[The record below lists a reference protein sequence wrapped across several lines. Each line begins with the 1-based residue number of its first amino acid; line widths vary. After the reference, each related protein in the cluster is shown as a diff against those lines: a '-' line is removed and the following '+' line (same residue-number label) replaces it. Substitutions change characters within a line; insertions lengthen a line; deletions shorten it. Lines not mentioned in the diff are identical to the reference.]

1 MKIGIIGMGHVGSTL
16 SYALVLKGLCKHL
29 VLANRN
35 VTKAQG
41 DALDLQHTLS
51 FCERPIIIESS
62 LIEEVKDC
70 DILVMAVSAP
80 FTSSMKSRM
89 ELGPANVALFKEL
102 IPGLAVN
109 NPQAIFI
116 VVTNPV
122 EVMTYLTYRLSG
134 FASSRVLGIG
144 TLVDSARFRSLLSRM
159 EQIHPGDL
167 RAYILGEHGP
177 HQFPVFS
184 HASAGSEQIV
194 DNLPNRLICET
205 VNNAG
210 HEVHALKG
218 HTNYAIATAACEVI
232 QAIVYDDHRTMP
244 LSVYFSEWQ
253 GIKKNCFSIP
263 VVVGRAGVTRYL
275 RPDLNLLEQKSLEAT
290 AALVKANINRL
301 LYPDGG
307 GVDEEGLM
315 TEQDSGHS
323 PMRKT
328 LCT

>member
-16 SYALVLKGLCKHL
+16 AYGLVLKGLCKHL

-51 FCERPIIIESS
+51 FCEHPIIIESS
-62 LIEEVKDC
+62 LIEEVKEC
-70 DILVMAVSAP
+70 DILAMTVSVP
-80 FTSSMKSRM
+80 FTSAMKSRI
-89 ELGPANVALFKEL
+89 ELGPANVALFEEL
-102 IPGLAVN
+102 IPELARN
-109 NPQAIFI
+109 NPSAIFI
-116 VVTNPV
+116 VITNPV

-134 FASSRVLGIG
+134 FSSSKVLGIG

-194 DNLPNRLICET
+194 DNLPNRLLCET

-210 HEVHALKG
+210 HEVHSLKG

-244 LSVYFSEWQ
+244 LSIYFNEWQ

-263 VVVGRAGVTRYL
+263 VVVGRTGVTRYL
-275 RPDLNLLEQKSLEAT
+275 RPDLNLLEQQALETT

-307 GVDEEGLM
+307 GLDEEGQPIEPQNAQS
-315 TEQDSGHS
+315 T
-323 PMRKT
+323 MRRT
-328 LCT
+328 VCT

>member
-16 SYALVLKGLCKHL
+16 AYGLVLKGLCKHL

-51 FCERPIIIESS
+51 FCERPVIIESS
-62 LIEEVKDC
+62 RIEEVRDC

-80 FTSSMKSRM
+80 FTSAMKSRI

-102 IPGLAVN
+102 IPDLAGN
-109 NPQAIFI
+109 NPDAIFI

-134 FASSRVLGIG
+134 FNASKVLGIG

-194 DNLPNRLICET
+194 DNLPNRLLCET
-205 VNNAG
+205 VNHAG
-210 HEVHALKG
+210 HEVHNLKG

-244 LSVYFSEWQ
+244 LSIYFKEWQ
-253 GIKKNCFSIP
+253 GIKNNCFSIP

-275 RPDLNLLEQKSLEAT
+275 RPDLNALEQRALETT
-290 AALVKANINRL
+290 AALVKDNINRL

-307 GVDEEGLM
+307 GLDDHEPIPEPDGTNL
-315 TEQDSGHS
+315 S
-323 PMRKT
+323 MRRT
-328 LCT
+328 VCT

>member
-16 SYALVLKGLCKHL
+16 AYGLVLKGLCKHL

-51 FCERPIIIESS
+51 FCEHPIIIESS
-62 LIEEVKDC
+62 RIEDVTDC
-70 DILVMAVSAP
+70 DILIMTVSAP
-80 FTSSMKSRM
+80 FAAMKSRI

-102 IPGLAVN
+102 VPDLAAN
-109 NPQAIFI
+109 NPNAIFI
-116 VVTNPV
+116 VITNPV

-134 FASSRVLGIG
+134 FSASKVLGIG

-194 DNLPNRLICET
+194 DNLPNRLLCET

-210 HEVHALKG
+210 HEVYGLKG

-232 QAIVYDDHRTMP
+232 QAIVFDDHRTMP
-244 LSVYFSEWQ
+244 LSLYFNEWQ

-275 RPDLNLLEQKSLEAT
+275 RPDLNLLEQQALATT

-307 GVDEEGLM
+307 GLDEE
-315 TEQDSGHS
+315 ES
-323 PMRKT
+323 PLQPESTQSARRRT
-328 LCT
+328 ACT